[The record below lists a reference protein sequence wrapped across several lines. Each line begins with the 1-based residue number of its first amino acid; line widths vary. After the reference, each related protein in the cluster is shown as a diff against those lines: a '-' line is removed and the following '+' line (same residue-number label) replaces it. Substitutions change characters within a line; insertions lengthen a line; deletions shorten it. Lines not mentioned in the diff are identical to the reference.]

1 MFHLDFLGVIL
12 VPLSRF
18 KYNAFP
24 SLFMELNATTNAVY
38 RGGVMFSLFFPARS
52 LIVTKFEKPKDA
64 VFSRIKRITSVLFFL
79 RFIDIM

>member
-1 MFHLDFLGVIL
+1 
-12 VPLSRF
+12 
-18 KYNAFP
+18 
-24 SLFMELNATTNAVY
+24 MELNATTNAVY
-38 RGGVMFSLFFPARS
+38 RGGVMFSLFFSIFLSFLFFPARS